1 MPKMPKMTKTNPIPR
16 GTTPPSNKAF
26 NLPEAGVTKPAKPG
40 GPSAAIKAAGG
51 RKMTDT
57 LTRKA

>member
-1 MPKMPKMTKTNPIPR
+1 MANSVPR

-26 NLPEAGVTKPAKPG
+26 NLPEAGVTKPTKPK
-40 GPSAAIKAAGG
+40 GPSAATKAAGG